1 MCLQL
6 SLFRRAYLKAE
17 MNVRLKTSKGPDERL
32 TLFLQIA
39 FPLSLHAAGFSM
51 FNPLPKLSLPYPPLT
66 AYLKGRQL
74 IGFDHSVESALGN
87 LEQCRSLVK
96 RQQTDTVELL
106 VHRTQETPGGS

>member
-1 MCLQL
+1 MAVMSSSMDLCPSKKIERSGENLTVL
-6 SLFRRAYLKAE
+6 SEVAF
-17 MNVRLKTSKGPDERL
+17 S
-32 TLFLQIA
+32 
-39 FPLSLHAAGFSM
+39 FPLSPAGFSM
-51 FNPLPKLSLPYPPLT
+51 FNPLPELSLSYPPLT

-74 IGFDHSVESALGN
+74 VDFDHSVESALGN